1 MRCAKESFG
10 LNCDGCFFV
19 SRLVLA
25 SGNQGKL
32 REFGQLLAPKGWDVV
47 SQAALGVK
55 ETDEPF
61 ETFVENALRKA
72 RNASAQTG
80 LPALADDS
88 GICVPLL
95 DHAPGVFSARY
106 ADRAGR
112 GEGDA
117 ANSAHLVSE
126 LIRRGGNK
134 LACAV
139 QPTATGKD
147 KVNFGL
153 APAYYYCILVWV
165 DHATD
170 PCPKISE
177 GRWWGEVLAEP
188 LGDGGFG
195 YDPHFLIPS
204 LGLTAAQMSAEQK
217 NQYSH
222 RAQALRRLI
231 QML

>member
-1 MRCAKESFG
+1 M
-10 LNCDGCFFV
+10 N
-19 SRLVLA
+19 RLVLA

-32 REFGQLLAPKGWDVV
+32 REFGQLLAPKGWEVV

-72 RNASAQTG
+72 RNASAQSG

-88 GICVPLL
+88 GICVPVL
-95 DHAPGVFSARY
+95 DNAPGVFSARY

-117 ANSAHLVSE
+117 ANNAFLVSE
-126 LIRRGGNK
+126 LRRQGRNAFTDGV
-134 LACAV
+134 A
-139 QPTATGKD
+139 TAARAQD
-147 KVNFGL
+147 RHNPGL
-153 APAYYYCILVWV
+153 ASAYYYCILVWV
-165 DHATD
+165 DTATD
-170 PCPKISE
+170 PCPRIAE

-188 LGDGGFG
+188 QGDGGFG
-195 YDPHFLIPS
+195 YDPHFLIPP
-204 LGLTAAQMSAEQK
+204 LGMTAAQMSVEQK

-222 RAQALRRLI
+222 RAQALQRLI
-231 QML
+231 GML